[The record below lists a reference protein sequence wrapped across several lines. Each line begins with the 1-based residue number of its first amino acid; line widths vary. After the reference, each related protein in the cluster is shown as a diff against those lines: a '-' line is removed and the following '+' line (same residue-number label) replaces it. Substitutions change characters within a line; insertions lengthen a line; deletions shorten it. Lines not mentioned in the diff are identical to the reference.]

1 MAGIFGIALV
11 AGVLESLS
19 SPRNH
24 DERERETVPE
34 TKEKAG

>member
-19 SPRNH
+19 TPTKNE
-24 DERERETVPE
+24 ERKGKIASE